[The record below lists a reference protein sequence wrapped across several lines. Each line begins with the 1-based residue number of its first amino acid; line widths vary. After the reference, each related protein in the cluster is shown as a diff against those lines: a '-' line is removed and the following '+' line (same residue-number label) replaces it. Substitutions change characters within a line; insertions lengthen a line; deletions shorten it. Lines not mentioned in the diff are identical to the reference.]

1 VKEPLI
7 SEIRQSF
14 GLMGLMAAIVGS
26 YVGLGLLAIRV
37 LG

>member
-1 VKEPLI
+1 M

-14 GLMGLMAAIVGS
+14 SLMGLMAVIVAS
-26 YVGLGLLAIRV
+26 YVGLGLLATRL